1 MKAAELF
8 DVSGKVTFVTGA
20 AMGIGFGL
28 AEVMADNGAHVVLSD
43 MDGPALEAAVA
54 RLKDRN
60 LSVEGVVLDV
70 GETEKLHATIDKIV
84 ADHGRIDVV
93 FANAGASAG
102 PGFAFGMGYLHTV
115 ERATWDR
122 VIEINLTSVFET
134 VRAASKHMKNQ
145 KDGRIVAISSIAGL
159 KSEEMVGYA
168 YGASKA
174 GVINL
179 VRHAARELAEYNI
192 LVNAICPGAFMTNIA
207 GGRLK
212 IPEVREQFAAMSLLK
227 RVADVDEL
235 KGLALYLASPAGSFM
250 TGVAIPLDGGATV

>member
-1 MKAAELF
+1 MKSAELF
-8 DVSGKVTFVTGA
+8 DVNGKVTFVTGA

-28 AEVMADNGAHVVLSD
+28 SEVMADNGAHVVMAD
-43 MDGPALEAAVA
+43 MNAEALEEAAAALAA
-54 RLKDRN
+54 RG
-60 LSVEGVVLDV
+60 LSVESVVLDV
-70 GETEKLHATIDKIV
+70 GETEKLHATVDKIV

-102 PGFAFGMGYLHTV
+102 PGFKFGSGYLHTV

-134 VRAASKHMKNQ
+134 VRAAAKHMKEQ
-145 KDGRIVAISSIAGL
+145 RDGRIIAIASIAGL

-179 VRHAARELAEYNI
+179 VKHAARELAEYNV
-192 LVNAICPGAFMTNIA
+192 LVNAICPGAFFTNIA

-212 IPEVREQFAAMSLLK
+212 IPEVREQFAEMSLLK

-235 KGLALYLASPAGSFM
+235 KGLALYLAAPASSFM
-250 TGVAIPLDGGATV
+250 TGVAIPIDGGATV